1 MVQHAAHAA
10 NGSPSTE
17 TMQVVARLRP
27 LSPIE
32 QARGDTI
39 AFNSI
44 NDQTLGRNNA
54 LPSQQRA
61 WAFDRVFGS
70 GASNDDVYAAA
81 VQPLVLSAMEGFN
94 ACVFAY
100 GQTASGKTFTMK
112 AVTQAAAADVFAHV
126 AASPDR
132 EWLIRASAIEIYNE
146 DARDMLR
153 DEGGAEPLRPRPDR
167 KRGTVFEGLHEE
179 GVHSAQH
186 LLRLLK
192 SVDFRRQVCCCCLG
206 CSAISIITPTIMQ
219 VRETKMNECSSRS
232 HLVIRLHIESRP
244 IDPCMADGMHC
255 SPTSHTNTCQKIKH
269 QPLPRTRL
277 GRPDS
282 CLPRCATSARVS
294 AGFCG
299 PRWCGAGGAR
309 HHRGQAAIRRG
320 AGADVGVL

>member
-17 TMQVVARLRP
+17 KTMQVVARLRP

-32 QARGDTI
+32 HARGDAI
-39 AFNSI
+39 AFDAIS
-44 NDQTLGRNNA
+44 DTTLGRNNA

-70 GASNDDVYAAA
+70 NASNDDVYTAA
-81 VQPLVLSAMEGFN
+81 VQPLVLSSMEGFN

-153 DEGGAEPLRPRPDR
+153 DEGEPLRPRPDR

-192 SVDFRRQVCCCCLG
+192 SVDFRRQV
-206 CSAISIITPTIMQ
+206 
-219 VRETKMNECSSRS
+219 
-232 HLVIRLHIESRP
+232 
-244 IDPCMADGMHC
+244 
-255 SPTSHTNTCQKIKH
+255 
-269 QPLPRTRL
+269 
-277 GRPDS
+277 
-282 CLPRCATSARVS
+282 
-294 AGFCG
+294 
-299 PRWCGAGGAR
+299 
-309 HHRGQAAIRRG
+309 
-320 AGADVGVL
+320 

>member
-1 MVQHAAHAA
+1 
-10 NGSPSTE
+10 
-17 TMQVVARLRP
+17 MQVVARLRP

-32 QARGDTI
+32 QARGDAI
-39 AFNSI
+39 AFDAI

-61 WAFDRVFGS
+61 WAFDRVFS
-70 GASNDDVYAAA
+70 TNASNDHVYAAA

-112 AVTQAAAADVFAHV
+112 AVTHAAAADVFAHV

-153 DEGGAEPLRPRPDR
+153 DDGGEPLRPRPDP

-192 SVDFRRQVCCCCLG
+192 SVEFRRQVRGVYFIAQLC
-206 CSAISIITPTIMQ
+206 I
-219 VRETKMNECSSRS
+219 
-232 HLVIRLHIESRP
+232 
-244 IDPCMADGMHC
+244 
-255 SPTSHTNTCQKIKH
+255 
-269 QPLPRTRL
+269 
-277 GRPDS
+277 
-282 CLPRCATSARVS
+282 
-294 AGFCG
+294 
-299 PRWCGAGGAR
+299 RWCRFAR
-309 HHRGQAAIRRG
+309 QR
-320 AGADVGVL
+320 